1 MAFLVRRGL
10 ARFASAAHILSM
22 EPSEPPSN
30 HRRVTFWQAF
40 PTWCRVA
47 AVSFG
52 GPTAQIAVMHQI
64 IVDEKK
70 WVGEARFLHA
80 LNFCMLIPGPE
91 AQQLATY
98 IGWLMHGT
106 RGALTAGLLFIFP
119 GFVSILALSMVYVT
133 WQQVPAVDA
142 VFFGLKAAILAV
154 VLQAVIRIGSRVL
167 KTRALMAVSAA
178 AFVAIFFF
186 HVPFPLVILAAA
198 IIGLI
203 GNRVRPDWFPVLQ
216 AHGKKSE
223 LEKDVEHHI
232 EPGEQVSAEVLAVQ
246 PTAVRTLG
254 IALLWLAIWW
264 LPIGLVAL
272 LFGEDSIYATQGV
285 FFSKAALVTFGGAYS
300 VLAYIAQQAVERYQ
314 WLTAPQMLD
323 GLGLAETTPGP
334 LIMVVQFVA
343 FLGAYHHVV
352 HNPGGPMSPLAA
364 GTLGSIVTVWATFAP
379 CFLYIMVGAPWVERL
394 RRNRALAA
402 ALSAVTAAVVGVVLN
417 LAIWFAVHVLFREVH
432 TIQFSLGS
440 GVAVHTIWPTWTTIS
455 WGSLLCFGLASG
467 LIFWAK
473 RNIFLALGVSVLV
486 GVIWYSVL
494 ATG

>member
-1 MAFLVRRGL
+1 
-10 ARFASAAHILSM
+10 
-22 EPSEPPSN
+22 
-30 HRRVTFWQAF
+30 VTYWQAV

-47 AVSFG
+47 ALSFG
-52 GPTAQIAVMHQI
+52 GPTAQIAVMHRI
-64 IVDEKK
+64 IVDEKR

-106 RGALTAGLLFIFP
+106 RGALTAGLLFILP
-119 GFVSILALSMVYVT
+119 GFVSILALSMIYVT

-142 VFFGLKAAILAV
+142 IFFGLKAAILAV

-167 KTRALMAVSAA
+167 KTRALLAVAAA

-186 HVPFPLVILAAA
+186 HAPFPLVILAA
-198 IIGLI
+198 GLVGLV
-203 GNRVRPDWFPVLQ
+203 GNRMQPTWFPVLQ

-223 LEKDVEHHI
+223 LEKDVEHQI
-232 EPGEQVSAEVLAVQ
+232 EPGEQVSAEVLAVH
-246 PTAVRTLG
+246 PTAARTLG
-254 IALLWLAIWW
+254 VALLWLTIWW
-264 LPIGLVAL
+264 GPIGLVAL
-272 LFGEDSIYATQGV
+272 LFGADSIYVTQGV

-300 VLAYIAQQAVERYQ
+300 VLTYIAQQAVERFQ
-314 WLTAPQMLD
+314 WLSAPQMLD

-343 FLGAYHHVV
+343 FLGAYFHAM
-352 HNPGGPMSPLAA
+352 NYGGTLSPLAA

-394 RRNRALAA
+394 RRNRALTA

-417 LAIWFAVHVLFREVH
+417 LAIWFAVHVLFRHVH
-432 TIQFSLGS
+432 ELRYPLPG
-440 GVAVHTIWPTWTTIS
+440 GVTVHAAVPYLATLS
-455 WGSLLCFGLASG
+455 WGSALCFAVACG
-467 LIFWAK
+467 LIFGAK
-473 RNIFLALGVSVLV
+473 RNIFLALGVSVLI
-486 GVIWYSVL
+486 GVIWYSWF
-494 ATG
+494 GKR